1 MDNVTGEANRHFKE
15 GIAMKSMLAHAR
27 LAVLCVACIVA
38 GSVSAQQVYPT
49 KAIRIVSPYPPGGST
64 SVYAQLVAGQ
74 LIEAWGKQVL
84 VDNRGGGNT
93 LIGSDHVAKS
103 APDGY
108 TLMVV
113 TTTHVIVPQLMKTP
127 YDPFKDFTPI
137 STIGRSELVLGV
149 HPSLPVKN
157 LKEFIALAKARP
169 GELNYGTSGSGSV
182 THLAVELFRLEA
194 DIKMTRVP
202 YKGSGPQITAFM
214 GGEIEVYLNAAV
226 NLAPL
231 VKSNR
236 AKALGITGDQRHPS
250 LPTVPTFA
258 EAGLPSF
265 KANSWSGLIGPA
277 RLPKPIVDKLSQEIM
292 RSQRAPEFA
301 GKMRAYGIE
310 PFINTP
316 EQFAE
321 LMKVDSAKYARVIK
335 EANIRMD

>member
-1 MDNVTGEANRHFKE
+1 
-15 GIAMKSMLAHAR
+15 MKLNLAPTCATLLCTACL
-27 LAVLCVACIVA
+27 LAAPA
-38 GSVSAQQVYPT
+38 GAQTNYPS

-64 SVYAQLVAGQ
+64 SVYAQLVAAP
-74 LIEAWGKQVL
+74 LIDAWGKQVL

-103 APDGY
+103 PPDGY
-108 TLMVV
+108 TLLVV

-137 STIGRSELVLGV
+137 ATIGRSEQVLGV

-182 THLAVELFRLEA
+182 THLAVELFRLDA
-194 DIKMTRVP
+194 GVNMTRIP

-214 GGEIEVYLNAAV
+214 GGEIQVYLNAAV

-236 AKALGITGDQRHPS
+236 ARALAITGEQRHSALPS
-250 LPTVPTFA
+250 VPTFA
-258 EAGLPSF
+258 EAGLPNY
-265 KANSWSGLIGPA
+265 KPTSWSGLLGPA
-277 RLPKPIVDKLSQEIM
+277 GLPKPILDQLSQEIM
-292 RSQRAPEFA
+292 RALRSPEHSA
-301 GKMRAYGIE
+301 KMRNHGIE

-316 EQFAE
+316 EQFTE
-321 LMKVDSAKYARVIK
+321 LMKADTVRYARVIK
-335 EANIRMD
+335 EANIKMD